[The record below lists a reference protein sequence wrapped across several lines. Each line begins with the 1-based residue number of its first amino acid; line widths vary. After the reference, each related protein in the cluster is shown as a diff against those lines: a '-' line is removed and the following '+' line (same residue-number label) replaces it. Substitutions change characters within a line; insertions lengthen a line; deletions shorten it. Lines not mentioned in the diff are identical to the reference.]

1 MKLSDEYVPSWINKQ
16 SGKMFNYVRC
26 AHFITNKI
34 ISVIIFYVFVTAVVT
49 ESIMSDQGQ
58 VGCYVIVV
66 AKARGQYVRDRLTKK
81 GIFDSNRKMR
91 ETATGKDLYQV

>member
-1 MKLSDEYVPSWINKQ
+1 MDFSWINKQ
-16 SGKMFNYVRC
+16 SGKMFNYVKC
-26 AHFITNKI
+26 AHFITNTI
-34 ISVIIFYVFVTAVVT
+34 CNNFLCICYSCRYT

-58 VGCYVIVV
+58 VGSYVIVV
-66 AKARGQYVRDRLTKK
+66 AKARGQHVRDRLTKK

>member
-1 MKLSDEYVPSWINKQ
+1 
-16 SGKMFNYVRC
+16 MFNYVRC

-34 ISVIIFYVFVTAVVT
+34 ISVIFFYVFVTAVVILK
-49 ESIMSDQGQ
+49 SIMSDQGQ
-58 VGCYVIVV
+58 VGSYVIVV
-66 AKARGQYVRDRLTKK
+66 AKARGQHVRDRLTKK

>member
-1 MKLSDEYVPSWINKQ
+1 MNTLLVGKNKQ

-34 ISVIIFYVFVTAVVT
+34 ISVIIFFMYLLQLSLLKF
-49 ESIMSDQGQ
+49 IMSDQGQ
-58 VGCYVIVV
+58 VGSYVIVV
-66 AKARGQYVRDRLTKK
+66 AKARGQHVRDRLTKK

>member
-1 MKLSDEYVPSWINKQ
+1 MYSLQLS
-16 SGKMFNYVRC
+16 F
-26 AHFITNKI
+26 
-34 ISVIIFYVFVTAVVT
+34 T

-66 AKARGQYVRDRLTKK
+66 AKARGQHVRDRLTKK